1 MNTASNVARRAGS
14 SLLAVFFIAWL
25 CGCNAGPFGG
35 NTRVSDSGDQPLS
48 TGGRRATMS
57 ADVRWD
63 FVRVD
68 QRAWW
73 ELSDGGRLSVDE
85 AVRLCES
92 VSQRRRDSDYAGR
105 RFDEGGITHPTTR
118 VIVCVEPLV
127 AVDVPVASVSHNEY
141 DGIMLQGVSSTFRW
155 SAGRVIAPRGY
166 LYGTRVPYHDDVSWL
181 CASLGQSLRPATID
195 GPDRVIPVTWGELRL
210 IHEGECW
217 KVVGKR
223 TQQ

>member
-1 MNTASNVARRAGS
+1 MTVARRAGGFLMVI
-14 SLLAVFFIAWL
+14 LLVAWL

-48 TGGRRATMS
+48 TGGRRATMT
-57 ADVRWD
+57 AEMRWD

-73 ELSDGGRLSVDE
+73 NLSDGGRLSVDH
-85 AVRLCES
+85 AVRLCEA
-92 VSQRRRDSDYAGR
+92 VSQRRRNSDYADR
-105 RFDEGGITHPTTR
+105 RFEAGGITHPTTR
-118 VIVCVEPLV
+118 IIVCVEPLI
-127 AVDVPVASVSHNEY
+127 AVDVPVASVSQNEY
-141 DGIMLQGVSSTFRW
+141 DAIMLRGVSGTFRW
-155 SAGRVIAPRGY
+155 SGGHVIAPLGY

-210 IHEGECW
+210 VHEGEYW
-217 KVVGKR
+217 MVVGKR
-223 TQQ
+223 TRE